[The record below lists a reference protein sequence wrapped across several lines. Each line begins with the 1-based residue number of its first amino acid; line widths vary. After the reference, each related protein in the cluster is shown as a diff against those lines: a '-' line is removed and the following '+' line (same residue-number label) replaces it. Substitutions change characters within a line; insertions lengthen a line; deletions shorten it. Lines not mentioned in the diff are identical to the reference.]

1 MENQNKD
8 QLVYEIDL
16 DAPTKFSM
24 VNGANINPEKAN
36 AFISLDY
43 IVNKFNLSKIV
54 YIMI

>member
-43 IVNKFNLSKIV
+43 WK
-54 YIMI
+54 